1 MTMEI
6 NASTVIINGE
16 TLAVSKK
23 PKYKRGI
30 PKINTHTSLVGD
42 SVKVTQS
49 QDFSEAVGVVTISLR
64 NTLTNIS
71 LVEDWQDNVGKN
83 AIRLVDNQTGFTKT
97 FNQMSIEEDIEID
110 FDSEEFEVNFK
121 GGQGS

>member
-16 TLAVSKK
+16 TVAVSKK
-23 PKYKRGI
+23 PKYKRGV
-30 PKINTHTSLVGD
+30 PKVSTHTSLIGD
-42 SVKVTQS
+42 GVKVTQS
-49 QDFSEAVGVVTISLR
+49 QDFSEAVGVVTIALR
-64 NTLTNIS
+64 NTLTNVS
-71 LVEDWQDNVGKN
+71 LVENWQDNVGKN

-97 FNQMSIEEDIEID
+97 FNQMSIEEDVEID
-110 FDSEEFEVNFK
+110 FDAEEFEVSFK

>member
-6 NASTVIINGE
+6 NASTVIVNGE
-16 TLAVSKK
+16 TVAVSKK

-30 PKINTHTSLVGD
+30 AKVDTHTSLIGD
-42 SVKVTQS
+42 GVKVTQS
-49 QDFSEAVGVVTISLR
+49 QDFSEAIGEVTISLR

-71 LVEDWQDNVGKN
+71 LVEDWQDNIGKN

-97 FNQMSIEEDIEID
+97 FNQMSIEEDVEID
-110 FDSEEFEVNFK
+110 FDSEEFEVMFK
-121 GGQGS
+121 GGQGN

>member
-16 TLAVSKK
+16 TVAVSKK
-23 PKYKRGI
+23 PKYKRGV
-30 PKINTHTSLVGD
+30 PKVSTHTSLVGD
-42 SVKVTQS
+42 GVKVTQS
-49 QDFSEAVGVVTISLR
+49 QDFSEAVGVVTIALR
-64 NTLTNIS
+64 NTLTNVS
-71 LVEDWQDNVGKN
+71 LVENWQDNVGKN

-97 FNQMSIEEDIEID
+97 FNQMSIEEDVEID
-110 FDSEEFEVNFK
+110 FDAEEFEVSFK

>member
-16 TLAVSKK
+16 TVAVSKK
-23 PKYKRGI
+23 PKYMRGV
-30 PKINTHTSLVGD
+30 PKVSTHTSMVGD
-42 SVKVTQS
+42 GVKVTQS

-64 NTLTNIS
+64 NTVTNIS
-71 LVEDWQDNVGKN
+71 LVEDWQDNIGKN

-97 FNQMSIEEDIEID
+97 FNQMSIEEDVEID
-110 FDSEEFEVNFK
+110 FDAEEFEVSFK